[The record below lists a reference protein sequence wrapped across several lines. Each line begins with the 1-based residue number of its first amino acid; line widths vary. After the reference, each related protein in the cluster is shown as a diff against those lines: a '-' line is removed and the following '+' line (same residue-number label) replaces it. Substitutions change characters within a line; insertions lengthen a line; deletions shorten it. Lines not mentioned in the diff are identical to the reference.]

1 MSAAHTHRASATE
14 PRRKATPAQLE
25 RAHHQFQVIN
35 LIGRLTQ
42 DPQVATRSDTTIC
55 KLRVAVNRLP
65 GKNGDDR
72 GANYFDIATFG
83 GLALNCG
90 KYLTKGRRVGIAGRL
105 NHNEWKADDGSSRQR
120 VEIIAD
126 NVEFLDGPKRDED
139 SESESTGAEASS
151 EAEIAF

>member
-1 MSAAHTHRASATE
+1 MNT
-14 PRRKATPAQLE
+14 
-25 RAHHQFQVIN
+25 VN

-65 GKNGDDR
+65 GKNGEDR

-139 SESESTGAEASS
+139 TDHGPDGAEVSILPAV
-151 EAEIAF
+151 AGG

>member
-1 MSAAHTHRASATE
+1 MTTLAITE
-14 PRRKATPAQLE
+14 APTP
-25 RAHHQFQVIN
+25 QFQVIN

-65 GKNGDDR
+65 GKNGEDR

-105 NHNEWKADDGSSRQR
+105 NHNEWKADDGNSRQR

-139 SESESTGAEASS
+139 TDSRPDGTEVSP

>member
-1 MSAAHTHRASATE
+1 MNT
-14 PRRKATPAQLE
+14 
-25 RAHHQFQVIN
+25 VN

-65 GKNGDDR
+65 GKNGEDR

-105 NHNEWKADDGSSRQR
+105 NHTEAEGPQNTKFAPTPGAPDPANRQR
-120 VEIIAD
+120 PPPA
-126 NVEFLDGPKRDED
+126 GRDRVLINPQRRRDARANERP
-139 SESESTGAEASS
+139 ASRS
-151 EAEIAF
+151 LRQ